1 MWPMEKASGSRRLTV
16 HYPGL
21 KKVVGPRASAA
32 HLMISTVQ
40 KPPKSK
46 KLVLSDWS
54 LQMIFFL
61 NSDLRKEPITVCLHV
76 ERLPIYILSYHITSG
91 LVEFI
96 NFYHHLV

>member
-32 HLMISTVQ
+32 HHMISTVQ

-54 LQMIFFL
+54 LQMIFF
-61 NSDLRKEPITVCLHV
+61 S
-76 ERLPIYILSYHITSG
+76 ILISEKSQLQFAFMWKGSQFTFCHIILLAG
-91 LVEFI
+91 
-96 NFYHHLV
+96 